1 LLQRVGQLNP
11 STDAHAQTIMNT
23 TLLHRA
29 ATGLLV
35 GATLAA
41 SASAWA
47 DSSPLPANKKSTAA
61 APPSAGAWVTA
72 RQKHNASGMALRYQT
87 PAAVKLGQR
96 GQVALTIAGVTAPEG
111 AQVEIKGSDPAM
123 TILLNGNPVNA
134 PITLAGGQS
143 RRMDLEVAN
152 APEGLQYVN
161 VFMTQEGRS
170 SVVAIPIKV
179 GHGQLTQKAQG
190 EVQTT
195 LSGEKVIVLPAG
207 K

>member
-1 LLQRVGQLNP
+1 MKNSLLNW
-11 STDAHAQTIMNT
+11 
-23 TLLHRA
+23 A
-29 ATGLLV
+29 AIGV
-35 GATLAA
+35 IVSGASA
-41 SASAWA
+41 ASAWA
-47 DSSPLPANKKSTAA
+47 DSSPLPADKKSPTASQPA
-61 APPSAGAWVTA
+61 AGTWVTA
-72 RQKHNASGMALRYQT
+72 RQKHNASGLQLRYQT

-96 GQVALTIAGVTAPEG
+96 GQVALTIGGVTAPEG

-134 PITLAGGQS
+134 PITLTSGEP
-143 RRMDLEVAN
+143 RRMALEVAN
-152 APEGLQYVN
+152 APEGLHYVN

-170 SVVAIPIKV
+170 SVVAVPIKV
-179 GHGQLTQKAQG
+179 GHGQLTQKPQG